1 MFPAGLFLA
10 CLLLPGGPTGRGAA
24 KGGLSVEAPQACGLC
39 GMDRTRFA
47 RSRMLL
53 EREDGS
59 STGVCSLH
67 CALEALEH
75 PEGSPVR
82 ALRVA
87 DRAHPGTLVEARAC
101 TWVIGGD
108 LPGVMARTATWA
120 FADAGEARAF
130 ARRHGGRVA
139 GFEAAREALRQEGAE

>member
-1 MFPAGLFLA
+1 MPAAGLFLT
-10 CLLLPGGPTGRGAA
+10 CLLLAGGPTGRGVARGRLA
-24 KGGLSVEAPQACGLC
+24 VEAPQACDLC
-39 GMDRTRFA
+39 GMDRIRFA

-53 EREDGS
+53 ERQDGS

-67 CALEALEH
+67 CALEALAA
-75 PEGSPVR
+75 PQGSPVR

-87 DRAHPGTLVEARAC
+87 DRAHPANLVEARTC

-120 FADAGEARAF
+120 FGEAGEARAF
-130 ARRHGGRVA
+130 VRRHGGQVA
-139 GFEAAREALRQEGAE
+139 DFQAARKALRQEGAE

>member
-1 MFPAGLFLA
+1 MFPAGLYLS
-10 CLLLPGGPTGRGAA
+10 CLLLAGNPTGRGVA
-24 KGGLSVEAPQACGLC
+24 KGGPSVEAPQACSLC
-39 GMDRTRFA
+39 GMDRIRFA

-59 STGVCSLH
+59 RTGVCSLH

-82 ALRVA
+82 GLRVA

-108 LPGVMARTATWA
+108 LPGVMARTGTWA
-120 FADAGEARAF
+120 FRAAGEARAF
-130 ARRHGGRVA
+130 VRRHGGRVA

>member
-10 CLLLPGGPTGRGAA
+10 CLLLAGGPPARGAA
-24 KGGLSVEAPQACGLC
+24 KGGPSVEAPQACDRC
-39 GMDRTRFA
+39 GMDRARFA
-47 RSRMLL
+47 RSRMLV
-53 EREDGS
+53 ERQDGS

-67 CALEALEH
+67 CALEALEA
-75 PEGSPVR
+75 PQGSPVR

-87 DRAHPGTLVEARAC
+87 DRAHPATLVEARTC

-108 LPGVMARTATWA
+108 LPGVMARTGTWA
-120 FADAGEARAF
+120 FADGREARAF

-139 GFEAAREALRQEGAE
+139 DYEAALRALRQEGAE

>member
-1 MFPAGLFLA
+1 
-10 CLLLPGGPTGRGAA
+10 
-24 KGGLSVEAPQACGLC
+24 
-39 GMDRTRFA
+39 MDRIRFA
-47 RSRMLL
+47 RSRMLI

-59 STGVCSLH
+59 STGVCSLS
-67 CALEALEH
+67 CALGALEG
-75 PEGSPVR
+75 PQGSPVR

-87 DRAHPGTLVEARAC
+87 DRAHPETLVEARAC

-139 GFEAAREALRQEGAE
+139 GFEAACGALRQEGGA

>member
-1 MFPAGLFLA
+1 MFPTGPILS
-10 CLLLPGGPTGRGAA
+10 CLLLAGGLSGRGAGRGSIA
-24 KGGLSVEAPQACGLC
+24 VEAPQACGQC
-39 GMDRTRFA
+39 GMDRHRFA

-67 CALEALEH
+67 CALEALEDSQ
-75 PEGSPVR
+75 GSPVR

-87 DRAHPGTLVEARAC
+87 DRAHPQTLVEARTC

-108 LPGVMARTATWA
+108 LPGVMARTGTWA
-120 FADAGEARAF
+120 FGEVGEARAF
-130 ARRHGGRVA
+130 ARRHGGRIA
-139 GFEAAREALRQEGAE
+139 GYEAARKALRQEGAE